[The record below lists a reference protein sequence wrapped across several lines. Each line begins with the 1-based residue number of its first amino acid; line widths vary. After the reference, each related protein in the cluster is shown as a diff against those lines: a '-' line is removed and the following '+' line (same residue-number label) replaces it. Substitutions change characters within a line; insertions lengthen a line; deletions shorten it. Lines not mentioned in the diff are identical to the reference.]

1 MEPAREKAADMLR
14 RNSGRPPPAESRLPL
29 RLPAGR
35 AIRCVT
41 SHGAASVTLSPRKRG
56 LRRADALGVRDALR
70 CPPVLSA
77 DGGKS
82 STVDEK
88 GHSHDDPSRRSIVVT
103 YKNSALQ
110 RINFMHLWNN
120 RYRNQLVH
128 FQPRTGLVFCEGR
141 DQLPQTSRSLMSGLD
156 ITTKGLSTVRAAAD
170 NGRGG
175 RPGTCAS
182 RHGLS
187 M

>member
-88 GHSHDDPSRRSIVVT
+88 GHSHDDPSRRSMVGT
-103 YKNSALQ
+103 HKNRALQ
-110 RINFMHLWNN
+110 RIKFMHLWNSTV
-120 RYRNQLVH
+120 RIH
-128 FQPRTGLVFCEGR
+128 FQQYCAGR
-141 DQLPQTSRSLMSGLD
+141 DQLPLLD
-156 ITTKGLSTVRAAAD
+156 DFTTLLDDFT
-170 NGRGG
+170 
-175 RPGTCAS
+175 RPGSQNQGPT
-182 RHGLS
+182 HGPGRCR
-187 M
+187 